1 MTLQE
6 SQSKSEGQGQA
17 CGKTA
22 CPYESGSASTSSP
35 SSCSSTCSRGRS
47 CGPGALVGWGR
58 SVPEAGSIGGDWK
71 GREHCCH
78 GDDLLHGPGQ
88 RGRHDQGNHHRRWG
102 GSLPARAHRNDVRSS
117 SSSPVRPPGFSCAL
131 SSVHRGVHWA
141 QQFAQ
146 GTFLR
151 HPSPACASCMA
162 NRRRPEHKPEAYELS
177 QTEWENVGLDPED
190 LLEMSAEEAT
200 ENEQEVEPFEDGE
213 EAGAEST
220 HPEVFIAEPS
230 RSRPEATASQARFCR
245 ETALLYR
252 ATPSIT
258 RAQRTSS
265 EVSENQ
271 SFSNKHSLRSV
282 AQRSCSLF
290 SVKAPVSG
298 GQCKQTSKH
307 STQGVFTAVFTSL
320 YISSL

>member
-1 MTLQE
+1 MFV
-6 SQSKSEGQGQA
+6 
-17 CGKTA
+17 
-22 CPYESGSASTSSP
+22 ASYARLP
-35 SSCSSTCSRGRS
+35 SITVRDTT
-47 CGPGALVGWGR
+47 
-58 SVPEAGSIGGDWK
+58 SVPLHCGSGP
-71 GREHCCH
+71 
-78 GDDLLHGPGQ
+78 LLQCAVPPRYRSGPLLQCAVPPRYRSGPLLQ
-88 RGRHDQGNHHRRWG
+88 CAVPPRYCSGPPLQCAVPPRYRSGPLLQCAVPPRYRSGPPLQCAVPPRH
-102 GSLPARAHRNDVRSS
+102 RSG
-117 SSSPVRPPGFSCAL
+117 PLLQCAVPPRYRF
-131 SSVHRGVHWA
+131 
-141 QQFAQ
+141 
-146 GTFLR
+146 GT
-151 HPSPACASCMA
+151 
-162 NRRRPEHKPEAYELS
+162 
-177 QTEWENVGLDPED
+177 
-190 LLEMSAEEAT
+190 
-200 ENEQEVEPFEDGE
+200 
-213 EAGAEST
+213 
-220 HPEVFIAEPS
+220 
-230 RSRPEATASQARFCR
+230 CR